1 MAQEKDT
8 FVVFWKYFSRIL
20 IVLSIA
26 AALFIGFMIFALF
39 YRGST
44 KPILAVADKFKPDSS
59 WRLTQ
64 ESIEPPMLLCIGDLP
79 CPNASRTW
87 ERDTPA
93 TRDELLSYL
102 PEEWRKGAE
111 ASIHC
116 FADTQTLSCDIA
128 LTDKGYYI
136 SIGSSTS
143 TGLTKSFII
152 GIDVK
157 RA

>member
-1 MAQEKDT
+1 VAKEKDA

-26 AALFIGFMIFALF
+26 TALFIGFMIFALF

-64 ESIEPPMLLCIGDLP
+64 ESIEPPMVLCIGDLP

-87 ERDTPA
+87 ERDRPA
-93 TRDELLSYL
+93 TKDELLSYL
-102 PEEWRKGAE
+102 PGDWLRDAE
-111 ASIHC
+111 ASIDC
-116 FADTQTLSCDIA
+116 SMDNQALSCDIA
-128 LTDKGYYI
+128 LTEKGYSI
-136 SIGSSTS
+136 SIGSYAS
-143 TGLTKSFII
+143 TGLTRSFII